1 MSFTQNCYKDHYTFF
16 SKHTMFSKSFFVN
29 LHERELICQ
38 NLFDHYKKCLIK
50 VGSVTNSGNW
60 LLNICMYMCV
70 IWNEQKNK
78 TFTLVTFFLLTKG
91 GPYTAYIIKKVWNVL
106 QQWTKNGGKK
116 CKKICGINALDYTC
130 LKSLLSLLI
139 GKFLLHSLEKN
150 IFWSSKWSAF
160 PRF

>member
-1 MSFTQNCYKDHYTFF
+1 MYVYVCD
-16 SKHTMFSKSFFVN
+16 M
-29 LHERELICQ
+29 EWA
-38 NLFDHYKKCLIK
+38 KKQDFYL
-50 VGSVTNSGNW
+50 G
-60 LLNICMYMCV
+60 Y
-70 IWNEQKNK
+70 
-78 TFTLVTFFLLTKG
+78 FFLLTKG

-150 IFWSSKWSAF
+150 IFRSSKWSAF